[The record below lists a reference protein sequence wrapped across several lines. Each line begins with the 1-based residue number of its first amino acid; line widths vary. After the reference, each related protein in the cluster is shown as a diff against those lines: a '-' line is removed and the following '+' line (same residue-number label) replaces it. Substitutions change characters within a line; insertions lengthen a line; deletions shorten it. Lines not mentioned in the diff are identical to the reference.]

1 MSPPNRVVTQVA
13 KLGIPVFLRMCFGQL
28 SMQCSP
34 AFMAPHSLTWRFM
47 VNTKSRLILKY
58 GNRRLYDTTTHR
70 YVTLEDMRQLV
81 LHHVDFVVREKSS
94 QADITF
100 VTLLNVLLHSA
111 AGRPELALNPQVVL
125 DAIRMQAQP
134 VEGRL
139 NLEAAREHSTQQQV
153 AY

>member
-1 MSPPNRVVTQVA
+1 MEIQ
-13 KLGIPVFLRMCFGQL
+13 
-28 SMQCSP
+28 
-34 AFMAPHSLTWRFM
+34 

-81 LHHVDFVVREKSS
+81 LHHVDFVVRDKGS
-94 QADITF
+94 QADITL

-111 AGRPELALNPQVVL
+111 AGRPELSLNPQLVL
-125 DAIRMQAQP
+125 DAIRMQAQSP
-134 VEGRL
+134 EVRVNPET
-139 NLEAAREHSTQQQV
+139 AREHSLNQQV